1 VNASDVLEAVERI
14 AARGGDAA
22 DVLHGIV
29 ATIVDRGG
37 AKWAAVLFND
47 EGELIVGPYA
57 GVAEPGERRAV
68 PIVFEGAHV
77 GQLAVDGLDDQPLIE
92 RVAVLIAPYCTDPEN
107 AS

>member
-1 VNASDVLEAVERI
+1 MTTSDVLDAVERI
-14 AARGGDAA
+14 AARSGDAA
-22 DVLHGIV
+22 DVLQAVV

-37 AKWAAVLFND
+37 ATWAAVLFND
-47 EGELIVGPYA
+47 EGELIVGPHA

-92 RVAVLIAPYCTDPEN
+92 RVAALISPYCADPEN

>member
-1 VNASDVLEAVERI
+1 MTSSDILAAVERI
-14 AARGGDAA
+14 AARGGDAP
-22 DVLHGIV
+22 DVLQATV

-47 EGELIVGPYA
+47 EGELIVGPHA
-57 GVAEPGERRAV
+57 GAAEPGERRTA
-68 PIVFEGAHV
+68 PIVFKGADV

-92 RVAVLIAPYCTDPEN
+92 RIAALISPYCTDPED

>member
-1 VNASDVLEAVERI
+1 VSASDVLEAVERI

-22 DVLHGIV
+22 DVLQAIV

-37 AKWAAVLFND
+37 AAWAAVLFND
-47 EGELIVGPYA
+47 EGELIVGPHA

-92 RVAVLIAPYCTDPEN
+92 RVAALISPYCTDPEN

>member
-1 VNASDVLEAVERI
+1 MTPSGVLEAVERI
-14 AARGGDAA
+14 AGRGGDAA
-22 DVLHGIV
+22 DVLQAIV

-47 EGELIVGPYA
+47 EGELIVGPHA

-92 RVAVLIAPYCTDPEN
+92 RVAVLIAPYCTDPES

>member
-1 VNASDVLEAVERI
+1 MTASDLLDAVERI

-22 DVLHGIV
+22 DVLQAIV

-47 EGELIVGPYA
+47 EGELIVGPHA

-77 GQLAVDGLDDQPLIE
+77 GQLAVDGLDDQPLID
-92 RVAVLIAPYCTDPEN
+92 RVAVLIARYCTSPD
-107 AS
+107 SLT

>member
-1 VNASDVLEAVERI
+1 VTESDLLGAVERI
-14 AARGGDAA
+14 ADRGGDAA
-22 DVLHGIV
+22 DVLQAIV

-47 EGELIVGPYA
+47 EGELIVGPHA
-57 GVAEPGERRAV
+57 GVAEPGERRGA

-77 GQLAVDGLDDQPLIE
+77 GQLTVDGLDDQPLIE
-92 RVAVLIAPYCTDPEN
+92 RMATLISPYCTDPEN

>member
-1 VNASDVLEAVERI
+1 MTASDVLEAVERI

-22 DVLHGIV
+22 DVLQAIV

-37 AKWAAVLFND
+37 AAWAAVLFND
-47 EGELIVGPYA
+47 EGELIVGPRA
-57 GVAEPGERRAV
+57 GVAEPGERREA

-92 RVAVLIAPYCTDPEN
+92 RVASLISPYCNNPEDVT
-107 AS
+107 